1 MQKTKRIRK
10 KQGDRKY
17 NRSFKRRRHNNV
29 KGGGDLSKIL
39 SENTK
44 MASDSLSNSLD
55 DLNPFSSGS
64 ITGSSSDSGSV
75 SASGSKS
82 NEISENTANQW
93 KKLLFVIT
101 QASVAILYFF
111 KNNEAKNYLTNP
123 NLKQYSKPK
132 SEDLIRHFTVPYQ
145 FGNIN
150 TSEYPII
157 NYNPMTDFKTLNA
170 KDIISVNKLDTDK
183 NNKKIINLD
192 SLATYIT
199 KKEKRQVNMSFK
211 KVIGKIYNTA
221 NTEEYNKYK
230 TMFKQIV
237 YFIKE
242 RLGNPDDTYP
252 ENFWENIFDQK
263 ENYVM
268 LTYLFF
274 LIENE
279 NKSLTYQNINTEHS
293 NTISILKDKFHCDE
307 IIAIL
312 YIEIASKIL
321 IRNKIFNI
329 FKDVAQKYADT
340 KNITNND
347 WIKKQISSA
356 NDLDSESSSDST
368 SMRRSA
374 VNDILTTAENNET
387 LQSDSHTPSFKSPSI
402 PPSVNETSVTKSLY
416 ASENNNDDDD
426 DVNNELGDDDVYDD
440 SLKSLEE
447 EINSDKLKGGS
458 SMSVSSNSNNLMRDS
473 LDSIM
478 QSNTV
483 PNKLCENCN
492 ASNTTTTVDENGGID
507 KNSLINAIQLNLYKS
522 ANAAEK
528 TYIKNIVTYYIDKN
542 IDFLNKSVFNKPR
555 DAEIK
560 IIFKGINKC
569 VKKQAEILNISDK
582 YDIKSFTAKN
592 SNGLNKYEYWS
603 KRWIML
609 YYESKNK
616 ADDLEEQFEKSLEEE
631 DDTNDDS
638 VTEDDSDTRSTG
650 NAQNEYTAA
659 RYSSNSEDDKNKTL
673 QTSSMNM
680 STKETRDIFSIKDK
694 VKDIRDNTIAH
705 MNMYFLK
712 LILEQKEKAYSDANM
727 FCKINSV
734 SKSINRS
741 TRSAS
746 NTMDDSS
753 SLPKKNSRMSGMSG
767 MSGMDSS
774 ALSDSNSRMSGMSGM
789 DSSSLS
795 ESSSKM
801 SGMISPSLSESSS
814 RMSKMSGMDSSA
826 LSDSNSRMS
835 KMSGIDSSALSDSS
849 SRMSKMSGI
858 DSSSLSDS
866 NSRMSGMSGMSGMNS
881 SALSESNG
889 TR

>member
-10 KQGDRKY
+10 KQGGRKY
-17 NRSFKRRRHNNV
+17 SRSFKRRRHNNV

-93 KKLLFVIT
+93 KKLLFAIT

-237 YFIKE
+237 FFIKE

-368 SMRRSA
+368 TMRRSA
-374 VNDILTTAENNET
+374 VNDILNTAENNET

-402 PPSVNETSVTKSLY
+402 PPSANETSVTKSLS
-416 ASENNNDDDD
+416 ASENNNDDDDD

-458 SMSVSSNSNNLMRDS
+458 SMSISSNSNDLMGDS

-507 KNSLINAIQLNLYKS
+507 KNSLISAIQLNLYKS

-753 SLPKKNSRMSGMSG
+753 SLPKENSRMSGMSG
-767 MSGMDSS
+767 MDSSSLSGSNSRMGKMSGMDSS
-774 ALSDSNSRMSGMSGM
+774 SLSESSSKMSGMDSSSLSESNSRMSGMSGM

-801 SGMISPSLSESSS
+801 SGM
-814 RMSKMSGMDSSA
+814 SGMDSS
-826 LSDSNSRMS
+826 S
-835 KMSGIDSSALSDSS
+835 
-849 SRMSKMSGI
+849 
-858 DSSSLSDS
+858 
-866 NSRMSGMSGMSGMNS
+866 
-881 SALSESNG
+881 LSESNG
-889 TR
+889 TRSKTANNSYLNLIKQN